1 MEKEASDRERFS
13 RKKRRGTQRKSD
25 VPKDGCANAS
35 VFRKFIGKQGTRMS
49 PHAPSNDR
57 DEHSPPQRNSSI
69 KRVLA
74 VDLGASSGRVM
85 LASFDGSALTLRE
98 IHRFDNAPIEDG
110 GGLYWDAEA
119 LLAEIKAGIRLAA
132 AEGEP
137 ILSVGVDT
145 WGVDYGWIGH
155 DGRLLRRPHHYR
167 DGRMARHAEELERR
181 LPRSEQFRLTGNQP
195 DPINTV
201 YQLFA
206 DLQEEP
212 ELRERAARFLMMP
225 DLFHYELSGVM
236 AAERTILSTGGLLE
250 AGGDAPAAE
259 ALERLGIPAA
269 LLAPVVPAGT
279 VLGELRP
286 ALQAELACGPLRV
299 VAGASHDT
307 ASAVAAVPYGA
318 GRSGEAL
325 AAQDAE
331 AAHGQAKADEF
342 AREPGETA
350 DAGTARTAERADSVG
365 EAARRLAEE
374 PGEAAS
380 AAAGSA
386 VERAA
391 ADGRTAR
398 VFERATSDGGSAA
411 SRSAAGEPAA
421 AFISCGT
428 WSIAGLE
435 TPRPVLSEAAL
446 ARGFTNEGCFGGGN
460 RLLKNI
466 TGLWL
471 LQECRRHW
479 NAEGHGFSHADLAAL
494 AEQAG
499 PTASRIDPDDP
510 RFAAPGDMPE
520 RVRQY
525 CRETG
530 QPVPGSPGEI
540 ARVVV
545 ESLADAYSRAIDE
558 LEAISGRAIAAVH
571 LVGGGSRNRLLCRLT
586 AERTRRPVIA
596 GPVEASAAGSALVQ
610 LAALGESDFARR
622 AEIIERSF
630 ELERFEAPA
639 PTEPEH

>member
-1 MEKEASDRERFS
+1 
-13 RKKRRGTQRKSD
+13 
-25 VPKDGCANAS
+25 
-35 VFRKFIGKQGTRMS
+35 MS
-49 PHAPSNDR
+49 PHAHSNDR
-57 DEHSPPQRNSSI
+57 DEQASPQRNSSI

-85 LASFDGSALTLRE
+85 LADFDGSELTLRE
-98 IHRFDNAPIEDG
+98 IHRFDNAPVEDG
-110 GGLYWDAEA
+110 GGLYWDADA

-155 DGRLLRRPHHYR
+155 DGKLLRRPHHYR
-167 DGRMARHAEELERR
+167 DARMARHAAELERR
-181 LPRSEQFRLTGNQP
+181 LPRGEQFRLTGNQP
-195 DPINTV
+195 DTINTV

-206 DLQEEP
+206 DLEEER

-236 AAERTILSTGGLLE
+236 AAERTILSTGGLLA
-250 AGGDAPAAE
+250 AGGDVPAAE

-269 LLAPVVPAGT
+269 LLAPVVPSGT
-279 VLGELRP
+279 VLGQLRP
-286 ALQAELACGPLRV
+286 ELQAELGCGPLRV

-318 GRSGEAL
+318 WRGDSAL
-325 AAQDAE
+325 AAQAAE
-331 AAHGQAKADEF
+331 AAADGQIKADEF

-350 DAGTARTAERADSVG
+350 DAGAARTAERADSVG
-365 EAARRLAEE
+365 RAAREVAAE
-374 PGEAAS
+374 PGETAL

-386 VERAA
+386 FERGAA
-391 ADGRTAR
+391 GGGSGREVAR
-398 VFERATSDGGSAA
+398 AVSDDDSGREFERATSNGISAA
-411 SRSAAGEPAA
+411 SDSAAGEPAA

-499 PTASRIDPDDP
+499 PAASRIDPDDP

-525 CRETG
+525 CRETA
-530 QPVPGSPGEI
+530 QPVPDSPGEI

-545 ESLADAYSRAIDE
+545 ESLADAYGRAIDE

-630 ELERFEAPA
+630 ELERFEPLPHA
-639 PTEPEH
+639 EEHKSPSQF

>member
-1 MEKEASDRERFS
+1 MQHEFY
-13 RKKRRGTQRKSD
+13 
-25 VPKDGCANAS
+25 VPKDGYADAS

-49 PHAPSNDR
+49 PHAHSNDR
-57 DEHSPPQRNSSI
+57 DEHSPPKRNSSI

-85 LASFDGSALTLRE
+85 LASFDDSALTLRE

-110 GGLYWDAEA
+110 GGLYWDAET

-155 DGRLLRRPHHYR
+155 DGKLLRRPHHYR

-181 LPRSEQFRLTGNQP
+181 LPRGEQFRLTGNQP

-206 DLQEEP
+206 DLEEEP

-259 ALERLGIPAA
+259 ALERLGLPAA

-286 ALQAELACGPLRV
+286 ELQAELACGPLRV

-318 GRSGEAL
+318 GRGGETL

-331 AAHGQAKADEF
+331 TTGAV
-342 AREPGETA
+342 
-350 DAGTARTAERADSVG
+350 ERADSVG
-365 EAARRLAEE
+365 GAARKLAAE

-386 VERAA
+386 IERAA
-391 ADGRTAR
+391 AGGGSAR
-398 VFERATSDGGSAA
+398 ELERATSDGASAA
-411 SRSAAGEPAA
+411 SHSAAGELAA

-435 TPRPVLSEAAL
+435 TPRPVLSEAAFE
-446 ARGFTNEGCFGGGN
+446 RGFTNEGCFGGGN

-479 NAEGHGFSHADLAAL
+479 NAEGHEFSHADLAAL

-499 PTASRIDPDDP
+499 PAASRIDPDDP

-540 ARVVV
+540 ARAVV
-545 ESLADAYSRAIDE
+545 ESLADAYGRAIDE

-610 LAALGESDFARR
+610 LAALGELDFARR
-622 AEIIERSF
+622 AEVIERSF
-630 ELERFEAPA
+630 ELERFEASA

>member
-1 MEKEASDRERFS
+1 
-13 RKKRRGTQRKSD
+13 
-25 VPKDGCANAS
+25 
-35 VFRKFIGKQGTRMS
+35 MS
-49 PHAPSNDR
+49 PHAHSNDR
-57 DEHSPPQRNSSI
+57 DEHSPPKRNSSI

-110 GGLYWDAEA
+110 GGLYWDAET

-155 DGRLLRRPHHYR
+155 DGKLLRRPHHYR

-181 LPRSEQFRLTGNQP
+181 LPRGEQFRLTGNQP
-195 DPINTV
+195 DSINTV

-206 DLQEEP
+206 DLEEEP

-250 AGGDAPAAE
+250 AGDDVPAAE
-259 ALERLGIPAA
+259 ALERLGLPAA

-286 ALQAELACGPLRV
+286 ELQAELACGPLRV

-318 GRSGEAL
+318 GRGGETL

-331 AAHGQAKADEF
+331 AAGGLVEADGL
-342 AREPGETA
+342 AREPGEAGGQDKADGGSREPGEAA
-350 DAGTARTAERADSVG
+350 DARAAGAAERAGSVG
-365 EAARRLAEE
+365 RAARKLAAE

-391 ADGRTAR
+391 AG
-398 VFERATSDGGSAA
+398 GGSAA
-411 SRSAAGEPAA
+411 SHSAAGELAA
-421 AFISCGT
+421 TFISCGT

-435 TPRPVLSEAAL
+435 TPRPVLSEAAFE
-446 ARGFTNEGCFGGGN
+446 RGFTNEGCFGGGN

-479 NAEGHGFSHADLAAL
+479 NAKGHGFSHADLAAL

-499 PTASRIDPDDP
+499 PAASRIDPDDP

-520 RVRQY
+520 RVRQF

-545 ESLADAYSRAIDE
+545 ESLADAYGRAIDE
-558 LEAISGRAIAAVH
+558 LEAISGRPIAAVH

-610 LAALGESDFARR
+610 LAAMGELDFAHS
-622 AEIIERSF
+622 AEVIERSF
-630 ELERFEAPA
+630 ELERFEVPA
-639 PTEPEH
+639 PTEP

>member
-1 MEKEASDRERFS
+1 
-13 RKKRRGTQRKSD
+13 
-25 VPKDGCANAS
+25 
-35 VFRKFIGKQGTRMS
+35 MS
-49 PHAPSNDR
+49 PHSHPNDQ
-57 DEHSPPQRNSSI
+57 DGHSPLLRSSSI

-98 IHRFDNAPIEDG
+98 IHRFDNAPVEDG
-110 GGLYWDAEA
+110 GGLYWDADA

-155 DGRLLRRPHHYR
+155 DGKLLRRPHHYR
-167 DGRMARHAEELERR
+167 DGRMARHAAELERR
-181 LPRSEQFRLTGNQP
+181 LPRGEQFRLTGNQP
-195 DPINTV
+195 DTINTV

-206 DLQEEP
+206 DLEEEP

-225 DLFHYELSGVM
+225 DLLHYELSGVM
-236 AAERTILSTGGLLE
+236 AAERTILSTGGLLA
-250 AGGDAPAAE
+250 AGGDMPAAE

-269 LLAPVVPAGT
+269 LLTPVVPAGT

-286 ALQAELACGPLRV
+286 ELQAELGCGPLRV

-318 GRSGEAL
+318 GRG
-325 AAQDAE
+325 
-331 AAHGQAKADEF
+331 G
-342 AREPGETA
+342 AR
-350 DAGTARTAERADSVG
+350 
-365 EAARRLAEE
+365 
-374 PGEAAS
+374 AAS
-380 AAAGSA
+380 NGI
-386 VERAA
+386 
-391 ADGRTAR
+391 
-398 VFERATSDGGSAA
+398 SAA
-411 SRSAAGEPAA
+411 SDSAAGEPAA

-479 NAEGHGFSHADLAAL
+479 NAEGRGFSHADLAAL

-499 PTASRIDPDDP
+499 PAASRIDPDDP

-545 ESLADAYSRAIDE
+545 ESLADAYGRAIDE

-610 LAALGESDFARR
+610 LAALGELDFARR
-622 AEIIERSF
+622 AEVIERSF

-639 PTEPEH
+639 PSEHAHPSQL